1 MQIKRR
7 LNAIAKSLTP
17 EIESMNIS
25 RQMEDMCKRME
36 ELVAYAEE
44 KIERSKQR
52 HRTIGLQVAQRR
64 AAEDKII
71 KDHQEA
77 EAKEN
82 LADQKE
88 SYDERNRILAK
99 SNPEAAK
106 DETVAGAD
114 PAEFDVSAD
123 SDIEANA
130 DEEAELA
137 RKKTKKKAKKK
148 AKKKK

>member
-44 KIERSKQR
+44 KIERAKQR

-99 SNPEAAK
+99 SNPAAAQ
-106 DETVAGAD
+106 TD
-114 PAEFDVSAD
+114 PDNEFSPEFDVSAD

-148 AKKKK
+148 K